1 MCALVYM
8 RVSCGRVYDKESC
21 YVKQS
26 CHHCLGAEA
35 SSNVDSTG
43 NNDKDVLLPSQS
55 VDGLYVISGKL

>member
-1 MCALVYM
+1 MCALGYM

-21 YVKQS
+21 
-26 CHHCLGAEA
+26 HHCLAAEA